1 MKSNSQMIVNANEE
15 LLNRIHQ
22 NENDKASVVN
32 LIASGRII
40 ITNDVGDK
48 LVATKNENGAIFLRT
63 PYDGI
68 YSPLHLFQAII
79 SMTK

>member
-1 MKSNSQMIVNANEE
+1 MPVKILLRIV
-15 LLNRIHQ
+15 HQ
-22 NENDKASVVN
+22 NERNKADVVN

-40 ITNDVGDK
+40 ITNDVGDR
-48 LVATKNENGAIFLRT
+48 LIATKNENGVIFLRT

-68 YSPLHLFQAII
+68 YSQLHLFQAII